1 MEQERETSSLR
12 DFLTVL
18 FKHKSKIL
26 LIFLFTVI
34 TVSAG
39 TFLIASVY
47 EAKSSLLVKFGREYI
62 YRPEVGDTKSTVS
75 FQSFNQ
81 EEAIRSEI
89 QILTSNDL
97 IEKVI
102 NTLGV
107 HNLYPDM
114 IKNPTR
120 KMKPLEAAILKFE
133 KKISVE
139 NIRKSNVIEVSFQH
153 KDPGIAARAVNQLVE
168 SYKEKHIQ
176 VLSNSKSS
184 FIEKQLT
191 TYQQKLKESENNLEA
206 FKQKHNIFSLDEQRS
221 LLLKQRLDMD
231 TSLKTVQ
238 NRTHELKQILSSPD
252 GEIPMAFKN
261 APFYTET
268 ERYKVIDN
276 AKSKLLTLQLREQE
290 LLGKFRQDSR
300 TVTNIRK
307 EIHLVKE
314 FLKEQETKLAEAE
327 LGSLEAKAAAT
338 KQQLKLLDREL
349 MTLDQRAKELRVL
362 KREVTTNEKNYKIYL
377 NKLEEARISEDMDR
391 HKIANISVIQKAFIP
406 AKPIRPR
413 VVLNIV
419 LGVILGALSGLG
431 FAFFSEYLSL
441 GVSTPESLERHL
453 ALPVLA
459 TFSFSCNKEKAKL
472 PILRWGLNTSATFFL
487 IGSILWI
494 SPYKNTILSRVDNPV
509 VSQAVNNKPVIS
521 EVQKEVPSLEVK
533 TFSERSNAPV
543 SPGQEAFLPTE
554 SISSPWVINIASFS
568 SKRYAINLLDKIKK
582 DGFNVYITKFKQKDK
597 LWYRVRIG
605 FFPTREYASIVGK
618 DLSERYVLQ
627 GLWIAN
633 VSRYEALKYKEIE

>member
-1 MEQERETSSLR
+1 
-12 DFLTVL
+12 
-18 FKHKSKIL
+18 
-26 LIFLFTVI
+26 
-34 TVSAG
+34 
-39 TFLIASVY
+39 
-47 EAKSSLLVKFGREYI
+47 VKFGREYI

-431 FAFFSEYLSL
+431 FAFSP
-441 GVSTPESLERHL
+441 STFHWVYQHL
-453 ALPVLA
+453 
-459 TFSFSCNKEKAKL
+459 KA
-472 PILRWGLNTSATFFL
+472 W
-487 IGSILWI
+487 
-494 SPYKNTILSRVDNPV
+494 
-509 VSQAVNNKPVIS
+509 
-521 EVQKEVPSLEVK
+521 
-533 TFSERSNAPV
+533 
-543 SPGQEAFLPTE
+543 
-554 SISSPWVINIASFS
+554 
-568 SKRYAINLLDKIKK
+568 K
-582 DGFNVYITKFKQKDK
+582 DI
-597 LWYRVRIG
+597 W
-605 FFPTREYASIVGK
+605 P
-618 DLSERYVLQ
+618 
-627 GLWIAN
+627 
-633 VSRYEALKYKEIE
+633 